1 MMVASKI
8 ALVMVLTAMA
18 SGPVRAESGLASF
31 YGGGRTASGEVT
43 GPTGLTAA
51 HRTLP
56 FGTKVVVTNLRSGKS
71 VVVRITDRGP
81 YRHRRIIDVSRA
93 AARELGMINS
103 GTAMVSIVPQ
113 QNADRPIC
121 IGEAWLKGLQL
132 LRLPR

>member
-43 GPTGLTAA
+43 GPAGLTAA

-93 AARELGMINS
+93 AARELEMINS
-103 GTAMVSIVPQ
+103 GTAMVSVVPQ
-113 QNADRPIC
+113 QSADRPIC

-132 LRLPR
+132 LSPPR

>member
-1 MMVASKI
+1 MVASKI
-8 ALVMVLTAMA
+8 ALVMVLTAIA

-43 GPTGLTAA
+43 GPAGLTAA

-113 QNADRPIC
+113 QSADRPIC

-132 LRLPR
+132 LSPPR

>member
-1 MMVASKI
+1 MTTLKMS
-8 ALVMVLTAMA
+8 LTVILSSLAIC
-18 SGPVRAESGLASF
+18 PVHAESGMAAF
-31 YGGGRTASGEVT
+31 YSGGRTASGEVT
-43 GPTGLTAA
+43 GPAGLTAA

-103 GTAMVSIVPQ
+103 STAMGSVLPQ
-113 QNADRPIC
+113 QNDV
-121 IGEAWLKGLQL
+121 
-132 LRLPR
+132 